1 MAHIGIKIK
10 ELRKKKDMTQEKLA
24 EYLNVSFQAVSKWET
39 GAASPDLSM
48 IVPLARLLDVTTD
61 ELFGVDSNE
70 ELLRQE
76 KLKEIYYETWK
87 IILEQKK
94 IYKKVFFLRSKQYSY
109 FEIKDAVIGHSYTE
123 SNSITISFSNGKS
136 MRFRLTDENAGI
148 AVSRISSC
156 RTVRTEE

>member
-70 ELLRQE
+70 EVLHQE
-76 KLKEIYYETWK
+76 PRS
-87 IILEQKK
+87 EQRS
-94 IYKKVFFLRSKQYSY
+94 ISYHWFLSQWPHHVAR
-109 FEIKDAVIGHSYTE
+109 
-123 SNSITISFSNGKS
+123 GK
-136 MRFRLTDENAGI
+136 
-148 AVSRISSC
+148 
-156 RTVRTEE
+156 